1 MENRHGLVV
10 RRVRSAGDWD
20 RRTRYGDEPLA
31 GLPPRRVTIGG
42 DKGYET
48 RDFVKTFR
56 T

>member
-10 RRVRSAGDWD
+10 RRE
-20 RRTRYGDEPLA
+20 RTTNGGDE
-31 GLPPRRVTIGG
+31 
-42 DKGYET
+42 GYET